1 MLEKQSTFT
10 TGEEFDLVLTASSS
24 NLGACISDMEMKVE
38 GINGVISGETGT
50 ASIKGIAVSFQE
62 EDKENTI
69 LLPVGGC
76 DMNSHQSVRHQ
87 KLEDDCSILPN
98 IVDESAASKGR
109 LVLFTTRGADNL
121 WDFKFRPD
129 DRLLFGRESAG
140 VPDEVHDQA
149 DARVIIPIR
158 PETRS
163 LNVVVSA
170 GIALAEAQR
179 QLR

>member
-1 MLEKQSTFT
+1 MRVAACF
-10 TGEEFDLVLTASSS
+10 GADLDVIEPCAFPLTA
-24 NLGACISDMEMKVE
+24 K
-38 GINGVISGETGT
+38 GIRKAAMDYQ
-50 ASIKGIAVSFQE
+50 ASIS
-62 EDKENTI
+62 
-69 LLPVGGC
+69 P
-76 DMNSHQSVRHQ
+76 VRHSSWSQ
-87 KLEDDCSILPN
+87 YLTSPP
-98 IVDESAASKGR
+98 ASKGR

-121 WDFKFRPD
+121 WDFNFRPD

-140 VPDEVHDQA
+140 VPDAVHDQS
-149 DARVIIPIR
+149 DAHVFIPIR

>member
-1 MLEKQSTFT
+1 MRVAACF
-10 TGEEFDLVLTASSS
+10 GADLDVIEPCAFPLTA
-24 NLGACISDMEMKVE
+24 
-38 GINGVISGETGT
+38 
-50 ASIKGIAVSFQE
+50 KGIRKAAMDYE
-62 EDKENTI
+62 ATI
-69 LLPVGGC
+69 SP
-76 DMNSHQSVRHQ
+76 VRHSSWSQ
-87 KLEDDCSILPN
+87 YLTVQP
-98 IVDESAASKGR
+98 ASKGR

>member
-1 MLEKQSTFT
+1 MRVAACF
-10 TGEEFDLVLTASSS
+10 GADLDVIEPCAFPLTA
-24 NLGACISDMEMKVE
+24 K
-38 GINGVISGETGT
+38 GIRKAAMDYQ
-50 ASIKGIAVSFQE
+50 ASIS
-62 EDKENTI
+62 
-69 LLPVGGC
+69 P
-76 DMNSHQSVRHQ
+76 VRHSSWGRY
-87 KLEDDCSILPN
+87 LTSPP
-98 IVDESAASKGR
+98 ASKGR
-109 LVLFTTRGADNL
+109 LVLFTTRGAEDL
-121 WDFKFRPD
+121 WDFKFQPD

-149 DARVIIPIR
+149 NARVIIPIR